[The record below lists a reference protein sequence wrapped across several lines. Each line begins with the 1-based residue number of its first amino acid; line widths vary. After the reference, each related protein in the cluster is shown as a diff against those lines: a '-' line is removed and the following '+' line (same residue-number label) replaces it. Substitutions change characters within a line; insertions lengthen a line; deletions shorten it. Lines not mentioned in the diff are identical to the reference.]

1 MGKKEGKTYEGVRQ
15 RRKFVQ
21 ADAKNK
27 ELLLEMLGTE
37 KKLVHS
43 DEIQGLYRELGTA
56 TLRVEKIIYKR
67 ILDAFGFSSCTGSI
81 NNYIN
86 AHILGGHYVSNLVYD
101 PEIMSAAPRLAKNKW
116 LYRAT
121 SGPSVGGIFPNCVA
135 YTLDGKQMG
144 ILDHIRLVH
153 PWANT
158 VFICGASSS

>member
-1 MGKKEGKTYEGVRQ
+1 MGKKEGETYDGVRQ
-15 RRKFVQ
+15 LRKFVQ

-27 ELLLEMLGTE
+27 GRLLDMLGTE

-43 DEIQGLYRELGTA
+43 DEIQELYRTLGNA
-56 TLRVEKIIYKR
+56 SISVEKIMYTR
-67 ILDAFGFSSCTGSI
+67 ILEEFGFTSCAESM

-86 AHILGGHYVSNLVYD
+86 AHILGGHYVSNVEYD
-101 PEIMSAAPRLAKNKW
+101 SEIMSAVPRLAKNKW

-121 SGPSVGGIFPNCVA
+121 SGPSVGGTFPNCVA

-144 ILDHIRLVH
+144 ILDHIRSAH
-153 PWANT
+153 PWATT